1 MRGRPGSGIAER
13 PPEAANGGADFVER
27 RNEKCCALLRA
38 LYGRQNWGIVL
49 EAGCS
54 LHGTMG
60 RQREFVSGKGGSL
73 MPRGRS
79 IRWRG
84 IYGRSCGGKV
94 GPIRSPFDAW
104 IRRGGR
110 KYGHHQAG

>member
-49 EAGCS
+49 EAG
-54 LHGTMG
+54 
-60 RQREFVSGKGGSL
+60 
-73 MPRGRS
+73 
-79 IRWRG
+79 
-84 IYGRSCGGKV
+84 
-94 GPIRSPFDAW
+94 
-104 IRRGGR
+104 
-110 KYGHHQAG
+110 